1 MKKKQSLPHEPG
13 ECQICADKGSRPA
26 EAIACAWHSVYTI
39 KELQAEIAVLKDTA
53 SASSRLHLALAELYG
68 FVPST
73 DGQDELNAVR
83 EDHARMD
90 RVRDAIEHALAIANY
105 DDEPVSSPP
114 SPSGW
119 VDDLLSVPTA
129 FTLSSLAGARRQS
142 TRVKAMTPPVSHD
155 ATVPVPP
162 SGPRS
167 SGTQG

>member
-1 MKKKQSLPHEPG
+1 MKKKKQSFPHEPG

-114 SPSGW
+114 SQESELPKLVTCLACGATNQGGW
-119 VDDLLSVPTA
+119 TICYQC
-129 FTLSSLAGARRQS
+129 RQPLP
-142 TRVKAMTPPVSHD
+142 A
-155 ATVPVPP
+155 PP
-162 SGPRS
+162 SQEPGDS
-167 SGTQG
+167 K